1 MNDAR
6 SEHVRKRLLLENQIR
21 HAATAVMS
29 AAEATER
36 LAGTDPE
43 TPLHSC
49 KFLKQAVDL
58 VTAKAELLQK
68 LIRTEQSAKK

>member
-21 HAATAVMS
+21 HAATAVMG

-36 LAGTDPE
+36 LAGTDPQ
-43 TPLHSC
+43 TLLHSC
-49 KFLKQAVDL
+49 SFLKQTVDL
-58 VTAKAELLQK
+58 VTVKAAILRK
-68 LIRTEQSAKK
+68 LIETEQNGKE

>member
-36 LAGTDPE
+36 LAGTDPQ
-43 TPLHSC
+43 TLLHSC
-49 KFLKQAVDL
+49 SFLKQTVDL
-58 VTAKAELLQK
+58 VTIKAALLRK
-68 LIRTEQSAKK
+68 LIETEQNGQE